1 MAVYVRQLAGKH
13 DDLNS
18 NPRAHMVKEILTS
31 FPLTSTVLCHVCAHT
46 HTYIK

>member
-31 FPLTSTVLCHVCAHT
+31 FPLTSTECYAMCVLIHT
-46 HTYIK
+46 HI